1 MKENSTEIESKQKN
15 PYSYNGDV
23 LISSSL
29 PSQKDDDL
37 EPQLSDSEV
46 EKTKNPHRKKV
57 YLETYGCQ
65 MNFADSEIVLSILKN
80 NNYQMCKKAI
90 ESDLIL
96 INTCSIREKAELNI
110 RKKLNGYQKLK
121 RGKKVKIGVLGC
133 MAERLKKKFLEEEK
147 IVDLVV
153 GPDSYRDIPS
163 LLKKVHNNEKA
174 INVKFSKFETYE
186 AIDPERINSNNIS
199 AFVSITRG
207 CDNMCTFCVVPFT
220 RGRERSRDPK
230 SILNEIDLLDKKGFK
245 EITLL
250 GQNVDSYL
258 WYGGGLKKDYSKATE
273 LQKKT
278 SLRFNNLLEIIAQEK
293 PNMRIRFSTSNPQ
306 DMSNEVIEIIAK
318 YKNICKHIH
327 LPIQSGSNKILKKM
341 NRLHSKEE
349 YLILIKKIKAR
360 IPNCSISHDIIVGFP
375 SEEDQDH
382 LDTLNLMESV
392 KYDYGYMFKYSER
405 PGTLAQ
411 KKFKDDVP
419 LEIKNLRL
427 KEIILK
433 QNKHSYLRNKQFL
446 NKTVCVLIEKES
458 KKSTMFW
465 SGRTTQNTVV
475 VFPKK
480 NFLPGDFVDVKIEN
494 CTSATLIGNGLKI
507 SKNI

>member
-1 MKENSTEIESKQKN
+1 MDSTITEMETENIVKFKN
-15 PYSYNGDV
+15 N
-23 LISSSL
+23 
-29 PSQKDDDL
+29 K
-37 EPQLSDSEV
+37 
-46 EKTKNPHRKKV
+46 KKV
-57 YLETYGCQ
+57 FIETYGCQ
-65 MNFADSEIVLSILKN
+65 MNFADSEVVLSILKN
-80 NNYQMCKKAI
+80 NEYQECENAT

-110 RKKLNGYQKLK
+110 RRKLNTYKKL
-121 RGKKVKIGVLGC
+121 KKKKKTKIGVLGC

-147 IVDLVV
+147 ILDLVV
-153 GPDSYRDIPS
+153 GPDSYRDIPN
-163 LLKKVHNNEKA
+163 LLNKVDNKEKA
-174 INVKFSKFETYE
+174 INVKLSKFETYE
-186 AIDPERINSNNIS
+186 KIIPERINSNKIS

-230 SILNEIDLLDKKGFK
+230 SILNEIHLLDKKGFK

-258 WYGGGLKKDYSKATE
+258 WYGGGLKKDYSKATP

-293 PNMRIRFSTSNPQ
+293 PKMRIRFSTSNPQ
-306 DMSNEVIEIIAK
+306 DMSDEVIEVISK
-318 YKNICKHIH
+318 YPNICRHIH
-327 LPIQSGSNKILKKM
+327 LPVQSGSNKILKKM
-341 NRLHSKEE
+341 NRLHTRDE
-349 YLILIKKIKAR
+349 YLVLINKIKTK
-360 IPNCSISHDIIVGFP
+360 IPDCSISHDIIAGFP
-375 SEEDQDH
+375 SENDKDH

-405 PGTLAQ
+405 PGTMAQ
-411 KKFKDDVP
+411 KKFTDNVP

-433 QNKHSYLRNKQFL
+433 QNKHSLFRNQQFL
-446 NKTVCVLIEKES
+446 NKIVCVLIEKES
-458 KKSTMFW
+458 KKSDEYW

-475 VFPKK
+475 VFPKQ
-480 NFLPGDFVDVKIEN
+480 NFSPGDFVDVRIEN
-494 CTSATLIGNGLKI
+494 CTSATLIGNGLRI
-507 SKNI
+507 SKDI

>member
-1 MKENSTEIESKQKN
+1 VTSAVKDIKVGNIAKLKN
-15 PYSYNGDV
+15 N
-23 LISSSL
+23 L
-29 PSQKDDDL
+29 
-37 EPQLSDSEV
+37 
-46 EKTKNPHRKKV
+46 KKV
-57 YLETYGCQ
+57 FIETYGCQ
-65 MNFADSEIVLSILKN
+65 MNFADSEVVLSILKKN
-80 NNYQMCKKAI
+80 KYHECENAS

-121 RGKKVKIGVLGC
+121 KDRNVKVGVLGC

-147 IVDLVV
+147 IIDLVV
-153 GPDSYRDIPS
+153 GPDSYRDIPN
-163 LLKKVHNNEKA
+163 LLKKVNNNQKA
-174 INVKFSKFETYE
+174 INVTLSKFETYE
-186 AIDPERINSNNIS
+186 KINPERINSNKVS

-230 SILNEIDLLDKKGFK
+230 SILTEIHLLHKRGFK

-258 WYGGGLKKDYSKATE
+258 WYGGGLKKDYSKATP
-273 LQKKT
+273 LQKRT

-293 PNMRIRFSTSNPQ
+293 PKMRIRFSTSNPQ
-306 DMSNEVIEIIAK
+306 DMTDEVIEVIAK
-318 YKNICKHIH
+318 YPNICKHVH
-327 LPIQSGSNKILKKM
+327 LPVQSGSNKILRKM
-341 NRLHSKEE
+341 NRLHTREE
-349 YLILIKKIKAR
+349 YLVLVNKIKKK

-375 SEEDQDH
+375 SENDTDH
-382 LDTLNLMESV
+382 LDTLNLMESI

-411 KKFKDDVP
+411 KKFTDNVP
-419 LEIKNLRL
+419 MEIKNLRL

-433 QNKHSYLRNKQFL
+433 QRKHSHFRNKRFL
-446 NKTVCVLIEKES
+446 NKTVCVLIEKVS
-458 KKSTMFW
+458 KKSDEFW

-480 NFLPGDFVDVKIEN
+480 HFYPGDFVDVRIEN
-494 CTSATLIGNGLKI
+494 CTSATLIGNGLRI